1 MVYLVTLVV
10 YMFVDIVYA
19 LVNTENSVIIAMINT
34 QILVVPYVT
43 WAAVIYSAC
52 IVPYGSG
59 KLALNFQ
66 PLAYHPHG
74 AAC

>member
-10 YMFVDIVYA
+10 YLFVDIVSA

-52 IVPYGSG
+52 IVPYGSD

-66 PLAYHPHG
+66 PSAYHPHG